1 MRGGRLPIPYGNWA
15 VTSLVF
21 ERAPTPLDPNP
32 PLQLVQEYSPACD
45 VCCPSCPFCCPR

>member
-15 VTSLVF
+15 VTSLVI

-32 PLQLVQEYSPACD
+32 PLQLVRTYLPACD
-45 VCCPSCPFCCPR
+45 ACCPFCALFHPF